1 MSAYK
6 IPITTAFIFFPL
18 IAFVF
23 TLPFLIYQYRKYGS
37 IPFLRS
43 TIFYSFILYLLCT
56 YFLVILPLPSIEEV
70 KMLTTPT
77 TQLIPFDFIRDL
89 LNISFNWKELPSYIN
104 LIQSPPFYIAAF
116 NVLLTLPFGFYLRYY
131 FECKWYKALIFG
143 FLLSLFFELTQLT
156 GLYGIYPRPYRLF
169 DVDDL
174 VLNTLGTMIGYLI
187 TPLIAIILPTRKELD
202 EKSFEKGKKVTFF
215 RRALSY
221 LIDFF
226 FLVVMF
232 IVMSI
237 LLHTTALT
245 RYIPII
251 TLLLYYLVIPIITN
265 GKTLGKMILRL
276 QVVAEEN
283 SKFQRVKI
291 GVRYLLS
298 YILFYYQFILINLL
312 EQIKTNN
319 DILEIISAS
328 IIIILKVYFWLNIL
342 SILYN
347 LAKKQKKFLYE
358 RLTKTKIISTI
369 EYEREE
375 TTISEEENK
384 KEEREKKNVRVKK
397 DKKKL

>member
-143 FLLSLFFELTQLT
+143 FLLSLFF
-156 GLYGIYPRPYRLF
+156 
-169 DVDDL
+169 
-174 VLNTLGTMIGYLI
+174 
-187 TPLIAIILPTRKELD
+187 AISLC
-202 EKSFEKGKKVTFF
+202 
-215 RRALSY
+215 
-221 LIDFF
+221 
-226 FLVVMF
+226 
-232 IVMSI
+232 
-237 LLHTTALT
+237 
-245 RYIPII
+245 
-251 TLLLYYLVIPIITN
+251 
-265 GKTLGKMILRL
+265 
-276 QVVAEEN
+276 
-283 SKFQRVKI
+283 
-291 GVRYLLS
+291 
-298 YILFYYQFILINLL
+298 
-312 EQIKTNN
+312 
-319 DILEIISAS
+319 
-328 IIIILKVYFWLNIL
+328 
-342 SILYN
+342 
-347 LAKKQKKFLYE
+347 
-358 RLTKTKIISTI
+358 
-369 EYEREE
+369 
-375 TTISEEENK
+375 
-384 KEEREKKNVRVKK
+384 
-397 DKKKL
+397 